1 MSPKLPDTPM
11 RYALLLALA
20 LPLAACG
27 DVGDAPAAETA
38 AVADGAEAVTQ
49 TGTALPL
56 AADDSTVTWVGA
68 KVTGSHEGGFTGVD
82 GELYLDGETLTGA
95 DVRIDAT
102 TLWSDNDQLTEHLAS
117 DDFFAVGTYPEA
129 RFETDTLTPVA
140 VADSVEWA
148 EATHTVT
155 GRLTMH
161 GQTNEITFPALVEV
175 TPEAASVRA
184 DFLIDRQKWG
194 IVYAG
199 KPDDLIRDDV
209 RIRLQ
214 ARAPRT
220 AVGA

>member
-1 MSPKLPDTPM
+1 MNRL
-11 RYALLLALA
+11 LLLALL

-27 DVGDAPAAETA
+27 DVGDAPVAETT
-38 AVADGAEAVTQ
+38 AVEDGAEAVAY

-68 KVTGSHEGGFTGVD
+68 KVTGSHDGGFTGVAGD
-82 GELYLDGETLTGA
+82 IYLDGETVTGA

-102 TLWSDNDQLTEHLAS
+102 TLWSDDDKLTEHLGS

-129 RFETDTLTPVA
+129 RFETVSLTPIA
-140 VADSVEWA
+140 AADSVEWA

-175 TPEAASVRA
+175 TPQAATVRA
-184 DFLIDRQKWG
+184 DFLIDRHNWG

-209 RIRLQ
+209 RIRLV